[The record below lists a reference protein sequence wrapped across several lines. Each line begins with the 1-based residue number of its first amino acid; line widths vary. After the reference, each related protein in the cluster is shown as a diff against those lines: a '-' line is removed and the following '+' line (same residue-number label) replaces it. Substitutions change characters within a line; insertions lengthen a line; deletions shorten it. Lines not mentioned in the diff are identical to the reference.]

1 MAMLMADSVVTLTQI
16 SPAADLVVMIVGSK
30 QYHQPSCP
38 LVARA
43 GSQVRVMKLSEAKR
57 RGLTAHDCPSAPAAT
72 AAADPN
78 KIKVFS
84 QPNDNKYHTATCLKL
99 GSNRTSM
106 TLEEAGK
113 KLWPCPVCKPPIRQR
128 TTS

>member
-1 MAMLMADSVVTLTQI
+1 LAAYQ
-16 SPAADLVVMIVGSK
+16 PASSGPPPERSEYGCA
-30 QYHQPSCP
+30 P
-38 LVARA
+38 LP
-43 GSQVRVMKLSEAKR
+43 
-57 RGLTAHDCPSAPAAT
+57 LTAHDCPSAPAAT

-78 KIKVFS
+78 RIKVFS
-84 QPNDNKYHTATCLKL
+84 QPDDNKYHTAACPKL

-113 KLWPCPVCKPPIRQR
+113 KLWPCPICKPPIRQR

>member
-1 MAMLMADSVVTLTQI
+1 MTLLLAGSVAARAQT
-16 SPAADLVVMIVGSK
+16 SPAGDLVVMIVGSK
-30 QYHQPSCP
+30 QYHQPTCP

-43 GSQVRVMKLSEAKR
+43 GSQVRVMKLVEAKR
-57 RGLTAHDCPSAPAAT
+57 RGLTAHDCPNAPAS
-72 AAADPN
+72 AAAGDPN
-78 KIKVFS
+78 KITVFS
-84 QPNDNKYHTATCLKL
+84 QPSDNKYHTATCPKL
-99 GSNRTSM
+99 GRNRTSM